1 MGPFRIHQE
10 TSFDFSGDFLSRIV
24 DFPPAE
30 GAQAF
35 SSSLDSY
42 QETGPCNGHF
52 EFCDRPYNKMMF
64 AGTHNSFSAIQED
77 FWGFNANQRSGLA
90 TQLEDGIRVLLLDV
104 YGKEGE
110 TYLCHHFCV
119 FGSKPHLE
127 ALGEIKN
134 FLETHP
140 REVLTILYEDH
151 VPPEA
156 IAADFLRSGLVDYV
170 YTHPAGEPW
179 PTLGEMIARGTRLVV
194 TAENAG
200 PPPLWLHSMWQIA
213 WDNPFRNFSPEQF
226 RCDLNRGSRSNGLF
240 LLNHWVNNR
249 LDFPSEEQA
258 AEVNR
263 LEALYPR
270 VLGCIQESRR
280 IPNFIAVDY
289 YEHGDLFP
297 VLDLLNGVSA
307 DPEIAVRAVESLSQL
322 DRAPDFLIF
331 DGNLAEIVH
340 NEPAPQLVS
349 LALPPG
355 KKQQP

>member
-1 MGPFRIHQE
+1 
-10 TSFDFSGDFLSRIV
+10 
-24 DFPPAE
+24 
-30 GAQAF
+30 
-35 SSSLDSY
+35 
-42 QETGPCNGHF
+42 
-52 EFCDRPYNKMMF
+52 
-64 AGTHNSFSAIQED
+64 
-77 FWGFNANQRSGLA
+77 
-90 TQLEDGIRVLLLDV
+90 
-104 YGKEGE
+104 
-110 TYLCHHFCV
+110 
-119 FGSKPHLE
+119 
-127 ALGEIKN
+127 
-134 FLETHP
+134 
-140 REVLTILYEDH
+140 
-151 VPPEA
+151 
-156 IAADFLRSGLVDYV
+156 
-170 YTHPAGEPW
+170 
-179 PTLGEMIARGTRLVV
+179 
-194 TAENAG
+194 
-200 PPPLWLHSMWQIA
+200 
-213 WDNPFRNFSPEQF
+213 
-226 RCDLNRGSRSNGLF
+226 LNRGSRSNGLF